1 MNMNETINSAA
12 DTAAVKAQPLVDRVK
27 SMACDATD
35 KASIMKDEARDWLS
49 IQGEQLSAR
58 QKQAVDSTA
67 NYISANP
74 FKSIGIA
81 ALAALVIGR
90 LMR

>member
-1 MNMNETINSAA
+1 MNMNETINEAA
-12 DTAAVKAQPLVDRVK
+12 DTAAKKAQPLVDRVK
-27 SMACDATD
+27 SMAYDATD
-35 KASIMKDEARDWLS
+35 KASTMKDEAKDWLAS
-49 IQGEQLSAR
+49 QGEQLSAR